1 MRVGRTPRTTT
12 QRGRIWEDQ
21 SEIPTTK
28 AIKTEGNTDEMRG
41 TEAKHEGCSKTRI
54 KSSQPGRQH
63 KKHGYRKPQSG
74 YDTGNSKTTSTGLR
88 EFWYRLNWIS
98 QKMIRYDY
106 ESFSSKTLP
115 PPPNLLQII
124 MISNAPLNF
133 HWNSNGG
140 WEFQGGMNFQDPLDF
155 QYPMRILSRSW
166 FPRGSWKSH
175 GGIGFPI
182 PYGISNGGTLFP
194 AGEAVAGCRGT
205 LSCHWNCKVKHLI
218 SRLVST
224 W

>member
-1 MRVGRTPRTTT
+1 
-12 QRGRIWEDQ
+12 
-21 SEIPTTK
+21 
-28 AIKTEGNTDEMRG
+28 MRG
-41 TEAKHEGCSKTRI
+41 TEAKHEGCGKTRI

-88 EFWYRLNWIS
+88 EGYARSEKCIKPYCPKNGAGLAQLLDQPCPSFEVHCPSFGTGLIEYHK
-98 QKMIRYDY
+98 KMIRYDY

-155 QYPMRILSRSW
+155 QYPMRILSRS
-166 FPRGSWKSH
+166 
-175 GGIGFPI
+175 
-182 PYGISNGGTLFP
+182 
-194 AGEAVAGCRGT
+194 
-205 LSCHWNCKVKHLI
+205 
-218 SRLVST
+218 
-224 W
+224 